1 MNRRVTIFMIV
12 LLLLLIGYLYASN
25 KMIIYNHS
33 GKVIEKITVDSE
45 FLHKEL
51 VNVKVDAAMKFTFF
65 SPFDKTVRIK
75 VQQLDQIRTTTFK
88 LEGFGLGEQYNQVE
102 IDTTAI
108 IKEGALGLE

>member
-1 MNRRVTIFMIV
+1 MNKRVTIFFFFF
-12 LLLLLIGYLYASN
+12 LLLLVGYLYASN

-51 VNVKVDAAMKFTFF
+51 VNVKVDEVMRFTLF
-65 SPFDKTVRIK
+65 SPFDKTVHIK
-75 VQQLDQIRTTTFK
+75 VVQPNQIRSTTFK

-102 IDTTAI
+102 IDTTTTL
-108 IKEGALGLE
+108 KKGALGLE